1 MIICFRNSK
10 SSEKK
15 NRKPPLA
22 TTKKSPEPPPE
33 PAKPTNPVITHKTTP
48 KTGPRQLFDQ
58 TCSETPA
65 SGEINPLPCGT
76 PTSSVSPGSVASV
89 ASTGKVSKR
98 GRPRKD
104 VQPPSFDDFPVT
116 GTAEEQKHWLKVK
129 NIAYWRYA
137 KLSGPHGE
145 DYRKK
150 ESARVQ
156 KYQKKKDQDLQ
167 ESSNGN
173 EEEPILVDDTDV
185 TESRT
190 EKIKEQNQIRFVK
203 LIIQKFINLL
213 LEGFEYYFFFVLLLN
228 LY

>member
-1 MIICFRNSK
+1 M
-10 SSEKK
+10 
-15 NRKPPLA
+15 
-22 TTKKSPEPPPE
+22 
-33 PAKPTNPVITHKTTP
+33 
-48 KTGPRQLFDQ
+48 FDK
-58 TCSETPA
+58 TCSETPE

-89 ASTGKVSKR
+89 VSTGKVSKR

-116 GTAEEQKHWLKVK
+116 GTAEEQKNWLKVK
-129 NIAYWRYA
+129 NTAYWRYA
-137 KLSGPHGE
+137 KLSGPDGE

-167 ESSNGN
+167 DSSNDN
-173 EEEPILVDDTDV
+173 DEEPILVDDTDV

-190 EKIKEQNQIRFVK
+190 EKIKEQNRIRFVK

-213 LEGFEYYFFFVLLLN
+213 LEDFGY
-228 LY
+228 

>member
-1 MIICFRNSK
+1 M
-10 SSEKK
+10 
-15 NRKPPLA
+15 
-22 TTKKSPEPPPE
+22 
-33 PAKPTNPVITHKTTP
+33 
-48 KTGPRQLFDQ
+48 FDQ
-58 TCSETPA
+58 TCSETPK

-129 NIAYWRYA
+129 NTAYWWYA
-137 KLSGPHGE
+137 KLSGPDGE
-145 DYRKK
+145 DYQKK

-190 EKIKEQNQIRFVK
+190 EKNQRAKPNKVCKVNNSEIH
-203 LIIQKFINLL
+203 KFITRGFWILL
-213 LEGFEYYFFFVLLLN
+213 FLCTFT
-228 LY
+228 